1 MAYKIKLTSELLPI
15 LNVGLYQSQLSPENI
30 FSYEIETSE
39 SENWQEVD
47 FDFESYRR
55 DIAQIARRIIFDELH
70 PALCKY
76 GVKDIS
82 VDGSVRPGASNYYA
96 SDYIAIDLIV
106 TDDFCQN
113 MREQIDEWRKINNW
127 EDNANQ
133 MIKESWGSCSGFIS
147 FMPQSVQEIYEM
159 EDFERCAAEFLCFA
173 LYECGNDLIEY
184 HMFDGFVPS
193 ESLQD
198 SFIELCEN
206 ELEYEEY
213 AELEEIFPE
222 ELWEMYS
229 KKPDNLDALIWDLFD
244 AGIVKRGVFS
254 EANRTDSAIDFLE
267 WCKKNNY
274 ETIEELRELLNQ
286 SNN

>member
-15 LNVGLYQSQLSPENI
+15 LNVGLYESELSPENI
-30 FSYEIETSE
+30 FGHIIECLE
-39 SENWQEVD
+39 SDNMQEVD
-47 FDFESYRR
+47 FDFAAYRR
-55 DIAQIARRIIFDELH
+55 DFAEIARRIITEEFH
-70 PALCKY
+70 PELCKY
-76 GVKDIS
+76 GVNAIAVGDP
-82 VDGSVRPGASNYYA
+82 VMPGSSNYYA
-96 SDYIAIDLIV
+96 SDYIEIDLHV

-113 MREQIDEWRKINNW
+113 MREQIDEWRKIPNW

-133 MIKESWGSCSGFIS
+133 MIKESWASCSGFYS
-147 FMPQSVQEIYEM
+147 FMPQNVEEIYEM
-159 EDFERCAAEFLCFA
+159 GDFERCTAEFLCFA

-198 SFIELCEN
+198 RFIELCEN
-206 ELEYEEY
+206 ELEYEDY
-213 AELEEIFPE
+213 AELEEISPE

-229 KKPDNLDALIWDLFD
+229 KKPDELDALIWDLFD

-267 WCKKNNY
+267 WCKKNKY
-274 ETIEELRELLNQ
+274 ETIEELRELLN
-286 SNN
+286 

>member
-30 FSYEIETSE
+30 FSYEIETNE
-39 SENWQEVD
+39 SDNLQEVD
-47 FDFESYRR
+47 FDFQSYRR
-55 DIAQIARRIIFDELH
+55 DIARIARRIIFDELH
-70 PALCKY
+70 PALYKY
-76 GVKDIS
+76 GVKNIA
-82 VDGSVRPGASNYYA
+82 VEEPVRPGDSNYYA
-96 SDYIAIDLIV
+96 SDYIEIYLNV

-113 MREQIDEWRKINNW
+113 MREQIDEWRKIPNW

-133 MIKESWGSCSGFIS
+133 MIKESWASCSGFYS
-147 FMPQSVQEIYEM
+147 FMPQNVEEIYEM
-159 EDFERCAAEFLCFA
+159 GDFERCTAEFLCFA

-198 SFIELCEN
+198 RFIELCEN
-206 ELEYEEY
+206 ELEYEDY

-229 KKPDNLDALIWDLFD
+229 KKPDELDALIWDLFY
-244 AGIVKRGVFS
+244 AGILTRGVFT
-254 EANRTDSAIDFLE
+254 EANRADSAIDFLE
-267 WCKKNNY
+267 WCKKNKY
-274 ETIEELRELLNQ
+274 ETVKELRELLN
-286 SNN
+286 